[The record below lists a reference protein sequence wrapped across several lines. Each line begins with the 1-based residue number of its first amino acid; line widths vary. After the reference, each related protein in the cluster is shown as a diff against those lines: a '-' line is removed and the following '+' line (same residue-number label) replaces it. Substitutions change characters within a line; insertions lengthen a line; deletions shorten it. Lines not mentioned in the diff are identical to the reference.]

1 MARLTADFHV
11 IPLHNLSS
19 DATARLMGMPTGAS
33 IHILTSGPHAVVP
46 LSRLPEGFVDLLTEH
61 NQLDAALYKFA
72 TELYEKRIMGWRSPK
87 WVYSR

>member
-72 TELYEKRIMGWRSPK
+72 TELYEKRIMGWRSP
-87 WVYSR
+87 VYSR